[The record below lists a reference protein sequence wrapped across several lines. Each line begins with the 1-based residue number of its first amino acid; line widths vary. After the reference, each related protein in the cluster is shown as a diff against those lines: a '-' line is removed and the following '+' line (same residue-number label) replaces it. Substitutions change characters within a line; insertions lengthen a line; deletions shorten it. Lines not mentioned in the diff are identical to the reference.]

1 MSGFFRFFS
10 KKQNENKEENKE
22 EEKEEN
28 NQEEQKKRNDN
39 LQKALDILNEN
50 LKKTEGILKSTQP
63 RIYSMSEE
71 SNIACKF
78 DENILCTKDGN
89 LTLGFRLEG
98 YSYSASN
105 EDEELKLAAMRN
117 QFFLRLSDDIEMNI
131 ICKKEMIE
139 ICNDSSTVN
148 NIYAKEIIEKWDNR
162 QEAFKIIHYMIF
174 STKNKNITGFFEKL
188 KDKATS
194 EKAEKDEKEQNKIK
208 FELKR
213 KKLEELKQNIFND
226 LAPFEPKMLS
236 SDELLNLFA
245 SYANNNHTKLKYSFD
260 LLSDCYISSDVEF
273 KKDYIEFYRNDN
285 VKLYSRFL
293 SVKAYETEG
302 ISSLISTSL
311 LRENSEF
318 IIFVHCEALSKEKAI
333 KKVKDTLL
341 TAQDFIKDS
350 LQGLIQLIQSD
361 RESLMLVSYSVF
373 ISAENLQE
381 LDEKTAIIKGLLNNQ
396 SLNVSKETL
405 NLKPLFFSFF
415 PSRGNLNARVRTLQA
430 RNLSTFINFEN
441 DILGHKKN
449 PWGNSPVTIL
459 KHLSGSPFLFNFHD
473 AEEEGALGHS
483 IIIGGTNAGKT
494 TLMQFL
500 MLNLF
505 RYDINIFAMDKLRGM
520 HNFANYLGCEYHDL
534 NEDENN
540 KLEGFKLNPFSL
552 ENTKENNLF
561 LNAWLNQMGGIKPDE
576 DHEFAEIVSQ
586 AILSLR
592 NIENENVNTFEHFFN
607 VLRKPNEDEIKP
619 RFKNFLGSI
628 FDNKEDALNFDKQLS
643 ILNMDAILKNEKLA
657 GLTALYLFHK
667 VKNISKTSAKG
678 FFIFIDELK
687 DYLLDDTMRENI
699 LEAIL
704 EVRKINGVVT
714 MGVQDID
721 FFREIP
727 KSNSFINNMAN
738 YIIFPTTQ
746 AKSLESMEEVLN
758 LTGAEIDFLRKTPPQ
773 SRKILLKQK
782 TLDKSAILN
791 VNLSRLG
798 DHLRVFS
805 SNASEVKLLKELK
818 TKHSQDWRQRYLQKI
833 KD

>member
-10 KKQNENKEENKE
+10 KKQNENKE

-162 QEAFKIIHYMIF
+162 QNAFKIIHYMIF

-226 LAPFEPKMLS
+226 LAPFEPKVLS

-318 IIFVHCEALSKEKAI
+318 IIFVKPFQ
-333 KKVKDTLL
+333 KK
-341 TAQDFIKDS
+341 
-350 LQGLIQLIQSD
+350 
-361 RESLMLVSYSVF
+361 R
-373 ISAENLQE
+373 
-381 LDEKTAIIKGLLNNQ
+381 
-396 SLNVSKETL
+396 
-405 NLKPLFFSFF
+405 
-415 PSRGNLNARVRTLQA
+415 
-430 RNLSTFINFEN
+430 
-441 DILGHKKN
+441 
-449 PWGNSPVTIL
+449 
-459 KHLSGSPFLFNFHD
+459 
-473 AEEEGALGHS
+473 
-483 IIIGGTNAGKT
+483 
-494 TLMQFL
+494 
-500 MLNLF
+500 
-505 RYDINIFAMDKLRGM
+505 
-520 HNFANYLGCEYHDL
+520 
-534 NEDENN
+534 
-540 KLEGFKLNPFSL
+540 
-552 ENTKENNLF
+552 
-561 LNAWLNQMGGIKPDE
+561 
-576 DHEFAEIVSQ
+576 
-586 AILSLR
+586 
-592 NIENENVNTFEHFFN
+592 
-607 VLRKPNEDEIKP
+607 
-619 RFKNFLGSI
+619 
-628 FDNKEDALNFDKQLS
+628 
-643 ILNMDAILKNEKLA
+643 
-657 GLTALYLFHK
+657 
-667 VKNISKTSAKG
+667 
-678 FFIFIDELK
+678 
-687 DYLLDDTMRENI
+687 
-699 LEAIL
+699 
-704 EVRKINGVVT
+704 
-714 MGVQDID
+714 
-721 FFREIP
+721 
-727 KSNSFINNMAN
+727 
-738 YIIFPTTQ
+738 
-746 AKSLESMEEVLN
+746 
-758 LTGAEIDFLRKTPPQ
+758 
-773 SRKILLKQK
+773 LLK
-782 TLDKSAILN
+782 
-791 VNLSRLG
+791 RL
-798 DHLRVFS
+798 RI
-805 SNASEVKLLKELK
+805 
-818 TKHSQDWRQRYLQKI
+818 HS
-833 KD
+833 

>member
-1 MSGFFRFFS
+1 MSVFSKFFS
-10 KKQNENKEENKE
+10 KKQNKNKEEQNKE
-22 EEKEEN
+22 
-28 NQEEQKKRNDN
+28 NQNDN
-39 LQKALDILNEN
+39 LQKAIDILNEN

-89 LTLGFRLEG
+89 LTLAFRLEG
-98 YSYSASN
+98 YSYSSSN
-105 EDEELKLAAMRN
+105 EEEELKLAAMRN
-117 QFFLRLSDDIEMNI
+117 QFFLRLKDDIELNI
-131 ICKKEMIE
+131 ICKKEMIQ
-139 ICNDSSTVN
+139 ICNDSSTVKN
-148 NIYAKEIIEKWDNR
+148 VYAKEIIEKWDNR
-162 QEAFKIIHYMIF
+162 QNAFKIIHYLIF
-174 STKNKNITGFFEKL
+174 STKNKSITGFFEKL

-194 EKAEKDEKEQNKIK
+194 EQAQKNEKEQNKIK
-208 FELKR
+208 FELKI
-213 KKLEELKQNIFND
+213 KKLEELKQNLFND
-226 LAPFEPKMLS
+226 LAPFEPKILS

-260 LLSDCYISSDVEF
+260 LLSDCYLSSNVEF

-285 VKLYSRFL
+285 VKIYSRFL

-311 LRENSEF
+311 LRENTEF

-341 TAQDFIKDS
+341 VAQDFIKDS
-350 LQGLIQLIQSD
+350 LQGLIQLIQGD

-373 ISAENLQE
+373 LSATNLQE
-381 LDEKTAIIKGLLNNQ
+381 LNEKTAIIKGLLENQ
-396 SLNVSKETL
+396 SLNVAKETL
-405 NLKPLFFSFF
+405 NQKPLFFSFF

-430 RNLSTFINFEN
+430 KNLSTFINFEN
-441 DILGHKKN
+441 DILGFKKN

-459 KHLSGSPFLFNFHD
+459 KHLSGSPFLFNFHN

-483 IIIGGTNAGKT
+483 IIIGGSNAGKT

-534 NEDENN
+534 NEEANN
-540 KLEGFKLNPFSL
+540 KLEGFKLNPFTL

-561 LNAWLNQMGGIKPDE
+561 LNFWLNQMANIDPEK
-576 DHEFAEIVSQ
+576 DHQFAEIVSQ
-586 AILSLR
+586 AIISLR
-592 NIENENVNTFEHFFN
+592 NIEHENINTFKHFYE
-607 VLRKPNEDEIKP
+607 VLRLPNEDEIKP

-628 FDNKEDALNFDKQLS
+628 FDNEEDALNFDKQLS

-667 VKNISKTSAKG
+667 IKNISKTSAKG

-704 EVRKINGVVT
+704 EIRKINGVVT
-714 MGVQDID
+714 MGVQNID
-721 FFREIP
+721 FFKEIP
-727 KSNSFINNMAN
+727 KSNSFIGNMAN
-738 YIIFPTTQ
+738 FIIFPTTEQ
-746 AKSLESMEEVLN
+746 KSLENLEEVLN
-758 LTGAEIDFLRKTPPQ
+758 LTGAELDFPRKTPPQ
-773 SRKILLKQK
+773 ARKILLKQK
-782 TLDKSAILN
+782 TLDKSAILD

-798 DHLRVFS
+798 ENLRVFS
-805 SNASEVKLLKELK
+805 SNASDVKLLKELK
-818 TKHSQDWRQRYLQKI
+818 NRYPQEWRQRYLKKI

>member
-1 MSGFFRFFS
+1 MSLNLTFLKRLS
-10 KKQNENKEENKE
+10 KKEKPDKNVNKNIENKKE
-22 EEKEEN
+22 
-28 NQEEQKKRNDN
+28 KKQDN
-39 LQKALDILNEN
+39 LQLAIDILNTN

-89 LTLGFRLEG
+89 LCLAFRLEG
-98 YSYSASN
+98 YSYAASN
-105 EDEELKLAAMRN
+105 EDEELKLAMMRN
-117 QFFLRLSDDIEMNI
+117 QFFLRLKDDIELNI

-139 ICNDSSTVN
+139 ISNDSSTVK
-148 NIYAKEIIEKWDNR
+148 NIYAKELIEKWDNR
-162 QEAFKIIHYMIF
+162 QNAFKTIHYLIF
-174 STKNKNITGFFEKL
+174 STKNKSITGFFEKL
-188 KDKATS
+188 KDKSTS
-194 EKAEKDEKEQNKIK
+194 EQIEKNEKEQNKIK
-208 FELKR
+208 FELKL
-213 KKLEELKQNIFND
+213 KKLEELKQNLYND
-226 LAPFEPKMLS
+226 LAPYKPKILN

-260 LLSDCYISSDVEF
+260 LLSDCYLSSQVEF

-311 LRENSEF
+311 LRENTEF
-318 IIFVHCEALSKEKAI
+318 IIFVHCEALGKEKAI

-341 TAQDFIKDS
+341 VTQDFIKDS
-350 LQGLIQLIQSD
+350 LQELIQLLKSD
-361 RESLMLVSYSVF
+361 RESLMLVSYSIFV
-373 ISAENLQE
+373 SAESLEE
-381 LDEKTAIIKGLLNNQ
+381 LNEKTGIIKGLLENQ
-396 SLNVSKETL
+396 SLNVAKETL
-405 NLKPLFFSFF
+405 NQKPLFFSFF

-430 RNLSTFINFEN
+430 KNLSTLVTFEN
-441 DILGHKKN
+441 DILGFKKN
-449 PWGNSPVTIL
+449 TWGNSPVTIL
-459 KHLSGSPFLFNFHD
+459 KHLSGSPFLFNFHNH
-473 AEEEGALGHS
+473 EEEGALGHS
-483 IIIGGTNAGKT
+483 IVIGGTEAGKT

-534 NEDENN
+534 NEGENN
-540 KLEGFKLNPFSL
+540 QLEGFKLNPFSL

-561 LNAWLNQMGGIKPDE
+561 LNAWLCKMANITPDK
-576 DHEFAEIVSQ
+576 DHEFADIVSKT
-586 AILSLR
+586 IMSLR
-592 NIENENVNTFEHFFN
+592 NIEKENINTFRNFYE
-607 VLRKPNEDEIKP
+607 VLRLPNEDEIKP

-628 FDNKEDALNFDKQLS
+628 FDNEEDALNFDKQLS

-657 GLTALYLFHK
+657 GLSALYLFHK
-667 VKNISKTSAKG
+667 IKNISKNNAKG

-714 MGVQDID
+714 MGVQDVD
-721 FFREIP
+721 FFKEIP

-738 YIIFPTTQ
+738 FIIFPTTQ
-746 AKSLESMEEVLN
+746 QRSLESMEEVLN
-758 LTGAEIDFLRKTPPQ
+758 LTGAELDFLRKTPPQ
-773 SRKILLKQK
+773 ARKILFKQN
-782 TLDKSAILN
+782 TLNQSAILD
-791 VNLSRLG
+791 VNLARLG
-798 DHLRVFS
+798 EHLRVFS
-805 SNASEVKLLKELK
+805 SNASDVKLLKELRNNYP
-818 TKHSQDWRQRYLQKI
+818 QEWRTRYI
-833 KD
+833 KKLKD